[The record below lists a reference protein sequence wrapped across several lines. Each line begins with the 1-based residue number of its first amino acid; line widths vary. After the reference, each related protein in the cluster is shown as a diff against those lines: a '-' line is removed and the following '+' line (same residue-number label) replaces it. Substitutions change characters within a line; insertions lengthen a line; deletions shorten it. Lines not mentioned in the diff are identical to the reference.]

1 MIEKPNL
8 MELLKYRNSTVP
20 STVSGENERLHAH
33 GKTKRRLD
41 NHLISQLVAISR
53 LEL

>member
-8 MELLKYRNSTVP
+8 MEVLKYRNSTLR
-20 STVSGENERLHAH
+20 STVSGKNERLHAH

-41 NHLISQLVAISR
+41 NHLIPQLVAISR

>member
-8 MELLKYRNSTVP
+8 MEVLKYRNSTLR
-20 STVSGENERLHAH
+20 STVSGKNERLHAH

-41 NHLISQLVAISR
+41 NHLVSQLVARSR

>member
-8 MELLKYRNSTVP
+8 MELLKYRNSTVR
-20 STVSGENERLHAH
+20 STVSGKNQRLHAH
-33 GKTKRRLD
+33 GKTKRRLN
-41 NHLISQLVAISR
+41 NHLIPQLVAISR